1 MKKIKKK
8 KYLKPTSECVEVTSI
23 CTIVVSIPGGGNASG
38 GGTEGPPPMQ
48 SPSRPHWG
56 LNDPTEEEEEDN
68 TMFGRLW

>member
-8 KYLKPTSECVEVTSI
+8 KYQKPTSECVEVASI
-23 CTIVVSIPGGGNASG
+23 CTIVISGGGNASG
-38 GGTEGPPPMQ
+38 GGAPPPMQ

>member
-8 KYLKPTSECVEVTSI
+8 KYQKPTSECVEVASI
-23 CTIVVSIPGGGNASG
+23 CTIVIPGGSNASG
-38 GGTEGPPPMQ
+38 GGTPPPMQ

>member
-8 KYLKPTSECVEVTSI
+8 KYQKPTSECVEVASI
-23 CTIVVSIPGGGNASG
+23 YTIVISGGGNASG
-38 GGTEGPPPMQ
+38 GGTGGAPPPMQ

-56 LNDPTEEEEEDN
+56 LNDPSEEEEEDN

>member
-8 KYLKPTSECVEVTSI
+8 KYQKPTSECVEVASI
-23 CTIVVSIPGGGNASG
+23 CTIVISGGGNASG
-38 GGTEGPPPMQ
+38 GGGPMQ

-56 LNDPTEEEEEDN
+56 LNDPSEEEEEDN

>member
-8 KYLKPTSECVEVTSI
+8 KYQKPTSECVEVASI
-23 CTIVVSIPGGGNASG
+23 CTIVISGGGNASG
-38 GGTEGPPPMQ
+38 GGAPPPMQ

-56 LNDPTEEEEEDN
+56 LNDPSEEEEEDN